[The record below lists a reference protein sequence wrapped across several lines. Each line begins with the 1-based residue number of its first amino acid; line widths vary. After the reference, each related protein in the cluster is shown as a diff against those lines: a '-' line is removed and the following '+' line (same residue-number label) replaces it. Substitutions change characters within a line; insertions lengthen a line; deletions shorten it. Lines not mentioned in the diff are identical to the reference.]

1 MLKATKGVKKIG
13 LRILRRP
20 LGLQRIQSL
29 ASFLFKVWQSNLSTP
44 FPTIHKHHVLSWR
57 LKSKPKHHS
66 THITLKFIFKSLPMM
81 IPKDLATT
89 TTMFSPYNRPYE
101 NSRRKS
107 RFKNSKILPIAVD
120 DKYCR
125 TKYFVSFCHSW
136 RPCTMR
142 SWCWSWPCPRNMKR

>member
-1 MLKATKGVKKIG
+1 MKKNG

-20 LGLQRIQSL
+20 HSFQRIQSL

-44 FPTIHKHHVLSWR
+44 FPTLLKHHVLSWR
-57 LKSKPKHHS
+57 LESKQKHHS
-66 THITLKFIFKSLPMM
+66 AHNTIKFIFSNHHQWML

-89 TTMFSPYNRPYE
+89 TTMSSPYNQPYE
-101 NSRRKS
+101 SLRRKS
-107 RFKNSKILPIAVD
+107 RLKISEILPIVGD
-120 DKYCR
+120 DEYFR
-125 TKYFVSFCHSW
+125 TNHFVWFCHSW